1 MSSTPTSPVI
11 DATEYPFAQ
20 IERDT
25 QAYWAEHQS
34 FRTEDTV
41 KPQDKFYC
49 LAMFPYPSGKLH
61 MGHVRNYTLAD
72 VIARFQALQGKQV
85 LHPMGWDAFGLPAEN
100 AARLHH
106 CAPADWTKRNIDD
119 MRGQLQRLGF
129 SYDWSREI
137 ATCHPDYYRW
147 EQWFFIQLYKK
158 GLVYRKQSIVNWD
171 PIDQTVLAN
180 EQVID
185 GKGWR
190 SGAPVERREIPQW
203 FLKITDYA
211 DELLEDLTQ
220 LTEWPEQVRT
230 MQANWIGRSQGL
242 ALDFAVL
249 DNDNDN
255 DQKQAQALNVYTT
268 RPDTLMGLTYLAIA
282 AKHPLALQ
290 AAQHSSDIQAF
301 IQSCDLGKVA
311 EADLATAA
319 KRGINTGLFARHP
332 LTQEKLPIWI
342 ANFVLMEYGS
352 GAVMC
357 VPAHDQ
363 RDWEFAKAYQLPMQA
378 VIRPADHIDVDITEA
393 AFTEKGVL
401 FNSGVFDGLTSAQ
414 AFDRI
419 ADQLSQQG
427 VAKRQTHYRL
437 RDWGVSRQRY
447 WGTPIPMIYCQQCG
461 TVPVPEAD
469 LPVVLPTNIQMD
481 DSGRSPLHT
490 DVNFFQVNCPTCQQP
505 ARRETDTFDTFME
518 SSWYYARF
526 TAAREPSAM
535 LTPSANDW
543 LPVDHYVGGIEHAV
557 LHLLYARF
565 FHKLMRDLGLVSS
578 DEPFKRLL
586 CQGMVVSDTFYRTDA
601 DGKRTY
607 FYPHEVTLT
616 RDDKGRPVQA
626 QLINDAQPVQMGGIE
641 KMSKSKNNG
650 VDPQQLI
657 DRYGADTVRLF
668 ILFAA
673 PPDQS
678 LEWSEAGVEGA
689 HRFLK
694 RLWRQVQLHQ
704 QQAQHHSASNLPSPA
719 DAAQN
724 TELKEVR
731 RKIHST
737 LQKAADDL
745 GRRLTFNTAIAGVME
760 LFNVLQKLEGQDA
773 NTCSI
778 RQEGLEIIVLI
789 LAPITPHIGHVL
801 WQQLGHNKP
810 LHQTPWRSAD
820 ASALLTDSINWAIQ
834 INGKLRGQLSTALH
848 IAEADLITQAKAV
861 PSVAKFLENQTVV
874 KSIVVANK
882 LVNLVVKPS

>member
-1 MSSTPTSPVI
+1 MSTPAFLDS
-11 DATEYPFAQ
+11 TEYPFAQ

-25 QAYWAEHQS
+25 QAYWAKHDS
-34 FRTEDTV
+34 FRTYEHI
-41 KPQDKFYC
+41 KPKDKAKPKDKFYC

-72 VIARFQALQGKQV
+72 VIARFQTLQGKQV

-147 EQWFFIQLYKK
+147 EQWFFIQLYQK

-171 PIDQTVLAN
+171 PVDQTVLAN

-211 DELLEDLTQ
+211 DELLEDLAQ

-242 ALDFAVL
+242 ALDFAVVEHS
-249 DNDNDN
+249 
-255 DQKQAQALNVYTT
+255 QALSVYTT
-268 RPDTLMGLTYLAIA
+268 RPDTLMGVTYLAIA
-282 AKHPLALQ
+282 GKHPLALI
-290 AAQHSSDIQAF
+290 AAQHSADIQTF

-311 EADLATAA
+311 EADLATAT
-319 KRGINTGLFARHP
+319 KRGINTGLFAVHP

-363 RDWEFAKAYQLPMQA
+363 RDWEFAKAYQLPIRA
-378 VIRPADHIDVDITEA
+378 VIRPAEQSNVDITQE

-401 FNSGVFDGLTSAQ
+401 FNSGEFDDLSSAQ
-414 AFDRI
+414 AFERI

-427 VAKRQTHYRL
+427 IGQRQTHYRL

-447 WGTPIPMIYCQQCG
+447 WGTPIPMIYCQHCG
-461 TVPVPEAD
+461 TVPVPEGD
-469 LPVVLPTNIQMD
+469 LPVLLPTNIQMD

-490 DVNFFQVNCPTCQQP
+490 DASFHQVNCPNCQQP
-505 ARRETDTFDTFME
+505 AKRETDTFDTFME

-526 TAAREPSAM
+526 TAARENNTM
-535 LTPSANDW
+535 LTQAANDW

-565 FHKLMRDLGLVSS
+565 FHKLMRDMGLVNS

-586 CQGMVVSDTFYRTDA
+586 CQGMVVSDTFYRTDP

-616 RDDKGRPVQA
+616 RDDKGRPLQA
-626 QLINDAQPVQMGGIE
+626 LLIADGLPVHMGGIE

-694 RLWRQVQLHQ
+694 RLWRQVQSHQ
-704 QQAQHHSASNLPSPA
+704 QQVQLHQPPLPTPAEAASIS
-719 DAAQN
+719 
-724 TELKEVR
+724 ELKDVR

-737 LQKAADDL
+737 LQKATDDL

-760 LFNVLQKLEGQDA
+760 LFNTLQKLEGSDA
-773 NTCSI
+773 NICAI

-801 WQQLGHNKP
+801 WQQLGYREP
-810 LHQTPWRSAD
+810 LHQTPWRQAD
-820 ASALLTDSINWAIQ
+820 TNALLTDSINWAIQ
-834 INGKLRGQLSTALH
+834 INGKLRGQLTTALQ
-848 IAEADLITQAKAV
+848 IEEADLIAQAKAV
-861 PSVAKFLENQTVV
+861 SSVAKFLENQTLV
-874 KSIVVANK
+874 KTVMVAKK
-882 LVNLVVKPS
+882 LVNFVVRAN